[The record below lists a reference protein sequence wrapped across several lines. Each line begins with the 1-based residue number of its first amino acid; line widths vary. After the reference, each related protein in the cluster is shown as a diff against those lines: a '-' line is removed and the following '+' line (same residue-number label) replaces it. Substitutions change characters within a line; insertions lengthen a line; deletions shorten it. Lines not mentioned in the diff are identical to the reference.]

1 MPDKIVDLEKLKDL
15 QGKDE
20 LIVKWK
26 GRIINKGQDC
36 GETER
41 KERKLANRMA
51 IDGEGVLRILVSGGR
66 RIKQR
71 PFGAREKYCII
82 VPHDMRSNVMNLV
95 HDSPVCGSYGVQT
108 HTANGAERPS
118 GGRKCVSILK
128 LILRE
133 CENCGKN
140 KTHEPP

>member
-1 MPDKIVDLEKLKDL
+1 MSREGQVVVINTTKKGELVPDKIVDLEKLKDL

-26 GRIINKGQDC
+26 DRIINKGQDC

-51 IDGEGVLRILVSGGR
+51 IDGEGVLRTLMSGGR
-66 RIKQR
+66 RNKQR

-95 HDSPVCGSYGVQT
+95 HDSPVAGHMGFKRTLQRCRETFWWKKMRSY
-108 HTANGAERPS
+108 
-118 GGRKCVSILK
+118 
-128 LILRE
+128 
-133 CENCGKN
+133 
-140 KTHEPP
+140 